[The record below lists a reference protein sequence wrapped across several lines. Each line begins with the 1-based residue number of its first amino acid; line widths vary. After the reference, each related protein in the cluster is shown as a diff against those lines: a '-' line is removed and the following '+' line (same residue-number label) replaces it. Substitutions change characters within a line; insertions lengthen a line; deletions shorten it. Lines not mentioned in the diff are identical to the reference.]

1 MTPYDEFLKRLT
13 EEQTQK
19 ENIVKITVLNFIDEV
34 PIQEITGRVTSG
46 SLQLNGN
53 SAVRRT
59 CNSVTII
66 SDIQE
71 EEIDAQWAL
80 ENKFSLKLGVYNFI
94 DPNYDPIIWFPLGV
108 YVISS
113 FSHSKNTTSTTISIS
128 GKDKMCL
135 LDGSISGK
143 FPSGAELDV
152 IEMEVPETEE
162 WTINKVTI
170 PELIKQLVHTYAKEP
185 YHNIIINDLEQ
196 YGFELMS
203 YRGKDPLYLFVTSQE
218 DGKNVIIHQMMFND
232 NDIKV
237 RTKEGQEVSLDDD
250 SNIKY
255 FSPKTDLFSQSEELP
270 TLVSVVGGSNK
281 TYNLMKLEYGD
292 VVGYHLTDLIYAGK
306 LNVNIG
312 DSIVS
317 ALDKIKN
324 QLGQFE
330 YFYDVN
336 GQFVFQKKKNRLQ
349 ENYSNIIATGTQLE
363 YKTEDYYTYE
373 FTNNKLFTAIS
384 QTPQIAKVKNDYT
397 IWGQLQGGSKSLVV
411 MRYAIDKK
419 PTEYTNITGKK
430 FKTPECDWREII
442 YQMAKDFYQTSFD
455 ATKPTEPNK
464 QPKNLQEEIAKNNPN
479 TYPSGITGY
488 EDYYVE
494 IYSFWRDLYD
504 EKGWKEDVLNQPETL
519 KFWFDFLD
527 PTPGSELEKV
537 SAKKI
542 GNRNEAK
549 KETSVTGIYY
559 PLIPE
564 VIYQWSD
571 DTKNPGELPNLQA
584 YTFVQVPDSI
594 RDLFSVSSRGLSAI
608 EKTQEYLQN
617 NAFCSNTINLTS
629 IPIYHLELNGLIRV
643 DLDDIKGDYIV
654 NSFNIPL
661 TYNGT
666 MSISATKVID
676 NIY

>member
-13 EEQTQK
+13 EDQTQK
-19 ENIVKITVLNFIDEV
+19 ENIVKITVLSFIDEV

-80 ENKFSLKLGVYNFI
+80 ENKFSLQLGVYNFI

-108 YVISS
+108 YVISG
-113 FSHSKNTTSTTISIS
+113 FSHSKGMSSITITIS

-143 FPSGAELDV
+143 FPGGAELDV
-152 IEMEVPETEE
+152 IEMEDPEAKE

-185 YHNIIINDLEQ
+185 YHNIVINDLEQ

-218 DGKNVIIHQMMFND
+218 GGKNVIIHQMMFND

-292 VVGYHLTDLIYAGK
+292 VIGYHLTDLIYAGK

-397 IWGQLQGGSKSLVV
+397 IWGQFQGGSKSLVV

-442 YQMAKDFYQTSFD
+442 YQMAKDFQQTSFD
-455 ATKPTEPNK
+455 ATDPDPEEP
-464 QPKNLQEEIAKNNPN
+464 PVNLQEQIAKNNPDV
-479 TYPSGITGY
+479 YPSGITGY

-504 EKGWKEDVLNQPETL
+504 GTRWKEDVLNQPETL

-537 SAKKI
+537 SVKKI

-549 KETSVTGIYY
+549 KETAVTGIYY
-559 PLIPE
+559 PPIPE

-571 DTKNPGELPNLQA
+571 DTKNPDDLPNLQA
-584 YTFVQVPDSI
+584 YRIVQVPDSV

-666 MSISATKVID
+666 MGISATKVID